1 MHFYRIGLFL
11 LAILAL
17 PVHAASS
24 PVYPQVE
31 FQTNMGSFVVELYPD
46 KAPKTVA
53 NFLER
58 VSSNYYSGTVFH
70 RTVDRFMVQGGGFTA
85 DMKEKDFTP
94 QGTGLVGAIKGDMV
108 LTKLPNDFKL
118 PNESN
123 NGLKNTRGTLAM
135 ARSFQPDSATTQFF
149 INLDDNKFLNFHKP
163 DPHYIGY
170 AVFGKVIRGFDIVKK
185 IGQAPTQTVG
195 VHKDVP
201 VQPIIIEKAALLEK
215 PVVAEPEVLPNSLPK
230 SESIKTATKGKKRG

>member
-1 MHFYRIGLFL
+1 MHLYRIGLFF
-11 LAILAL
+11 LAILVSPA
-17 PVHAASS
+17 HAASAN
-24 PVYPQVE
+24 PQVE
-31 FQTNMGSFVVELYPD
+31 FQTNLGSFVVELYPD

-53 NFLER
+53 RFLEH
-58 VSSNYYSGTVFH
+58 VQNNFYPGTVFH
-70 RTVDRFMVQGGGFTA
+70 RTVDKFIVQAGGFTA
-85 DMKEKDFTP
+85 DMKEKPFTP
-94 QGTGLVGAIKGDMV
+94 ADSGLVGAIKGDMV
-108 LTKLPNDFKL
+108 LAKL

-135 ARSFQPDSATTQFF
+135 ARSFDPDSATSQFF

-185 IGQAPTQTVG
+185 IGQTPTQTVG

-201 VQPIIIEKAALLEK
+201 VQPIVIEKAAVLET

-230 SESIKTATKGKKRG
+230 SESIKTATKGTNRG